1 MARTL
6 DRQLGMRLREI
17 RERRALTQAELA
29 SLLGV
34 SPSLVTQWERG
45 RRALSVVRVA
55 QLAKAL
61 RVAPG
66 AFVDRR

>member
-1 MARTL
+1 MATTS
-6 DRQLGMRLREI
+6 DRQLGMRLREL
-17 RERRALTQAELA
+17 RERRALTQAQLA
-29 SLLGV
+29 SLIDV

-66 AFVDRR
+66 AFADR